1 MKAKNFHSPR
11 RSVDMASR
19 IDDGADFMAH
29 TVIHTMVVRMQHV
42 ADQTGKSIGLIY
54 DLAADRIRFV
64 EMGSGGFDRSAIFR
78 VVTPRTDWRGA
89 RSDGSNS
96 PVVVSAH

>member
-1 MKAKNFHSPR
+1 
-11 RSVDMASR
+11 MASR

-29 TVIHTMVVRMQHV
+29 TVIHTMVVRMQQI

-64 EMGSGGFDRSAIFR
+64 EMGSGGFDASAIFR
-78 VVTPRTDWRGA
+78 IVTPRTAGRVHA
-89 RSDGSNS
+89 TLPMTES
-96 PVVVSAH
+96 PLAAG